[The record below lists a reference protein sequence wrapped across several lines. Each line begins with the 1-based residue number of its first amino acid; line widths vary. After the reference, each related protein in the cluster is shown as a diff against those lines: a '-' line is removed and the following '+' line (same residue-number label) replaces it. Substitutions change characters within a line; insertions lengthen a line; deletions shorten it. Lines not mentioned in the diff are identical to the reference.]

1 VEEIIEKEL
10 TRVMINDSSRSFFID
25 LIDWFED
32 NGAEAAILACTKIPM
47 LISQDDVN
55 CFVVDSTK
63 IHVEA
68 IVDEA
73 LSA

>member
-1 VEEIIEKEL
+1 
-10 TRVMINDSSRSFFID
+10 
-25 LIDWFED
+25 
-32 NGAEAAILACTKIPM
+32 M